1 VQLEPLSKI
10 STHTTSSV
18 TMCCERF
25 VCALLAQVGELGGT
39 VSEGIMANINW
50 LASANAA
57 RGNWLAAGHAPQTG
71 GSTERAA

>member
-1 VQLEPLSKI
+1 
-10 STHTTSSV
+10 
-18 TMCCERF
+18 MCCERF

>member
-1 VQLEPLSKI
+1 VL
-10 STHTTSSV
+10 
-18 TMCCERF
+18 F
-25 VCALLAQVGELGGT
+25 VQVGELGGT

-71 GSTERAA
+71 GSTEQAA